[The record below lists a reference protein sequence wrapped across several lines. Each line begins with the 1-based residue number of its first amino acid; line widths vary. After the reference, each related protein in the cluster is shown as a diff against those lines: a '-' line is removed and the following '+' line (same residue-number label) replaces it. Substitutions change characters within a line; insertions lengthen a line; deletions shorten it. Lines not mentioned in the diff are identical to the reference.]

1 MIIFCQNI
9 SPKKRFHGYQLAMFY
24 LPAYSLA
31 NNGVEIPER
40 FKGITV
46 TTPSIKAT
54 IFQNFYCYI
63 NVK

>member
-1 MIIFCQNI
+1 
-9 SPKKRFHGYQLAMFY
+9 MFY
-24 LPAYSLA
+24 LPTYCPA

-54 IFQNFYCYI
+54 IFQHFYT
-63 NVK
+63 NPPN